1 MSENLIRRQ
10 RRKSL
15 TDAMVAAL
23 PRRPNRYTKDRSE
36 QRSHYLR
43 IPPQGQSRT
52 TPPRAILSASSS
64 GRKTAPPMC

>member
-15 TDAMVAAL
+15 SDAMVAAL
-23 PRRPNRYTKDRSE
+23 PRRPNRYTKTDPE

-43 IPPQGQSRT
+43 IPPQGPVADQ
-52 TPPRAILSASSS
+52 PQPAIPSASSS
-64 GRKTAPPMC
+64 GRKTAPPM